1 MKNYL
6 ELKHYEQGDVMK
18 EKTEMLNEII
28 NDGEKISLMDGS
40 VWLINPSDM
49 PTVCTWIPTAT
60 IRIKANKSEGMFPF
74 ELINENIDVLVCAR
88 KLS

>member
-1 MKNYL
+1 
-6 ELKHYEQGDVMK
+6 MK

-60 IRIKANKSEGMFPF
+60 IKIEMDDSENLFSYQ
-74 ELINENIDVLVCAR
+74 LINENIDVSVRAR
-88 KLS
+88 KISQFKNQNRDPEIK